1 MKPEKIFYFSSTHWD
16 REWYRTVDEYRFRLV
31 RVMDKVIK
39 TLETNPDFE
48 IFTLDGQT
56 SPLGDYLTVRGEQK
70 EALIRLTKSGKLVL
84 GPWYTMPDEFLISG
98 ESMVQNLLKGHEIA
112 KKFQAE
118 TLKSGYLC
126 DCFGHVANLP
136 QILQGFGIDNVVISR
151 GTNDSELEC
160 FFRWQSPDGAQVAAF
175 KAPEICGYGSFY
187 WEAIAPFGPDYTAH
201 LDEIT
206 ANAVDYVNRELT
218 RTTLPYVILMDG
230 MDHQYIHEF
239 MPEVLRRLEKHFG
252 CPVVQ
257 ERLDHVFREID
268 GSMPEVMGELC
279 AHSKENVMHN
289 KLIPHTLS
297 SRYDLKRANDDCQ
310 NALERY
316 AMPSAAVDVMTGEDP
331 IFSFLTYAY
340 DLLLQ
345 NHAHDSICGCSIA
358 AVHREMHTRFEKC
371 RNTADTFFLQFCERE
386 NRRSVS
392 PDGDVL
398 VKVFNP
404 LPYTYRGLL
413 ELDIDFPQDF
423 PVRELPYV
431 KYEQRNA
438 FHVYNES
445 GEQLPYNLIR
455 AFRGNFIRV
464 ADGGNLP
471 ADTHRVALIGELRP
485 MGFTT
490 FRVVPAEKPC
500 RILDRFS
507 TGTVSCENQ
516 WIRFRVNS
524 DGTVQIT
531 DKETGEVYDHL
542 HSFLDCGEVGDGWFH
557 IRPIQDRMI
566 SSLGCPVSVEKVFDG
581 YAACK
586 FRVIYRMQLPKQP
599 VQDHDFLTRSQEYTE
614 VTIASEFTVSRT
626 SKLVTVETVVDNT
639 AMGHRLQLHLPTRV
653 QTEQYHVN
661 QCDLMLTRK
670 CGMDVSHFDWK
681 EADIS
686 EYSFENMAWIREGN
700 RGLLFLSGG
709 GLHEISCL
717 ADEENS
723 MDITLLRCFSKTV
736 GTDGEPDGE
745 MLGKQMFRYALCP
758 ISGET
763 DRELVV
769 MKDQFVSAPRC
780 FTVPKGALTEEES
793 AFTLRSQGSAY
804 VTAMPSKDQGI
815 LLRLV
820 NYTAEEDR
828 CAFTFAKPVSS
839 ACLCNFLEEPCG
851 EGEIQGNTVRFSVPP
866 YKIATVHVTF

>member
-31 RVMDKVIK
+31 RVMDKVMK
-39 TLETNPDFE
+39 TLETDPDFE

-56 SPLGDYLTVRGEQK
+56 SPLGDYLTVRGERK
-70 EALIRLTKSGKLVL
+70 EALKRLTKSGKLVL

-112 KKFQAE
+112 KEYQAE
-118 TLKSGYLC
+118 TLRSGYLC

-160 FFRWQSPDGAQVAAF
+160 FFRWQSPDGAQVVTF
-175 KAPEICGYGSFY
+175 KAPEVCGYGSFY
-187 WEAIAPFGPDYTAH
+187 WEAIAPFRPDYTAH

-206 ANAVDYVNRELT
+206 AKAIDYVNRELT
-218 RTTLPYVILMDG
+218 RTALPYVILMDG
-230 MDHQYIHEF
+230 MDHEYIHEF

-257 ERLDHVFREID
+257 ERLDRVFREID
-268 GSMPEVMGELC
+268 GAMPEVTGELC

-316 AMPSAAVDVMTGEDP
+316 AMPSAAVDVMAGEDP
-331 IFSFLTYAY
+331 VFSFLTYAY
-340 DLLLQ
+340 ELLLQ

-371 RNTADTFFLQFCERE
+371 RNTADTFFLQFCEEE
-386 NRRSVS
+386 NRRSAS

-438 FHVYNES
+438 FHMYSES
-445 GEQLPYNLIR
+445 GEQIPYNLIR

-464 ADGGNLP
+464 ADGGNRP

-490 FRVVPAEKPC
+490 FRVVPAEKPY
-500 RILDRFS
+500 RILERFS
-507 TGTVSCENQ
+507 TGPVSCENQ
-516 WIRFRVNS
+516 WICFRVNS
-524 DGTVQIT
+524 DGTVRIT

-557 IRPIQDRMI
+557 IRPIQDRMS

-586 FRVIYRMQLPKQP
+586 FRVIYRMRLPKQP
-599 VQDHDFLTRSQEYTE
+599 VRDHDFLIRSQEYTE

-626 SKLVTVETVVDNT
+626 SKVVTVETVVDNT

-653 QTEQYHVN
+653 PSEQYHVN

-670 CGMDVSHFDWK
+670 CGMDASHFDWK

-763 DRELVV
+763 ERELVV

-780 FTVPKGALTEEES
+780 FTVPKGVLTEEES

-820 NYTAEEDR
+820 NYTAQEDR
-828 CAFTFAKPVSS
+828 CEITFARPVAS

-866 YKIATVHVTF
+866 YKIATLHVAF